1 MTISLSPKLEKLV
14 QDKVASGQYESAEA
28 VVAEALQLLQERDE
42 NHTPS
47 DDSQAEEEE
56 EQRPIWKV
64 FQEITKDIP
73 KEAWEKLPPDGAL
86 EHDHYIYGTPKRYS

>member
-14 QDKVASGQYESAEA
+14 HDKVASGQYESAEE

-47 DDSQAEEEE
+47 DDPQAEEEKDD
-56 EQRPIWKV
+56 RPIWEV
-64 FQEITKDIP
+64 FQEFAKDIP
-73 KEAWEKLPPDGAL
+73 DEAWEKLPSDGAL

>member
-14 QDKVASGQYESAEA
+14 HDKVASGQYESAEA

-56 EQRPIWKV
+56 EHRPIWEV
-64 FQEITKDIP
+64 ALELFKDIP
-73 KEAWEKLPPDGAL
+73 EEEFKNYPTDGAL
-86 EHDHYIYGTPKRYS
+86 EHDHYIYGTPKKYS

>member
-14 QDKVASGQYESAEA
+14 HDKVASGQYKSAEA
-28 VVAEALQLLQERDE
+28 VVAEALHLLQERDE

-47 DDSQAEEEE
+47 DDAPPEEEE
-56 EQRPIWKV
+56 EHRPIWEV
-64 FQEITKDIP
+64 IQEITKDVP
-73 KEAWEKLPPDGAL
+73 KEAWEKLPSDGAL

>member
-14 QDKVASGQYESAEA
+14 HDKVASGQYESAEA
-28 VVAEALQLLQERDE
+28 VVAEALHLLQKRDE

-47 DDSQAEEEE
+47 DDSEEEE
-56 EQRPIWKV
+56 HRPIWEV
-64 FQEITKDIP
+64 IQEITKDVP
-73 KEAWEKLPPDGAL
+73 KEAWEKLPSDGAL